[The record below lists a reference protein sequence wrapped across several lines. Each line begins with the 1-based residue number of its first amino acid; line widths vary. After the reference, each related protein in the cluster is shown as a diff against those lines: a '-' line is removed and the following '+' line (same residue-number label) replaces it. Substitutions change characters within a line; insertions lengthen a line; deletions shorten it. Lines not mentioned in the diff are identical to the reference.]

1 MNNLSSSPA
10 EGFLPILRRVPLG
23 LAVAVFVFL
32 NSIWSAYGIST
43 LYQLLYDSGLADREI
58 DQMLHMYYTIG
69 SLIFSLPFWAIVL
82 SHSLTSHLGKVMGF
96 VAIGLYLAGNL
107 LSVFV
112 HSQFIRIVFL
122 ALYVIVCVFS
132 SSRYRVAWILWTAK
146 FVVSWVGLLTIDM
159 FADKTLIYLGIV
171 PFELIFHYA
180 GLAAFLYLGLV
191 SAGPLTGCQPKLAGD
206 ALTKSALPRIFAIV
220 SMVFLFFAMLLLVVK
235 TMGVHIDEQ
244 FSYSSS
250 WFGSENSFDFRV
262 LIPFGLL
269 LAVGYHFAVAAYL
282 FLFMH
287 HRSMGVKLAGMI
299 TMGLGLLLTVV
310 VFFMVGVTLLDE
322 AEPMPYKL
330 VACLITLIFVVP
342 LWLAKNGAEGTS
354 RAVLSAVV
362 AGLVVMAGS
371 MLWMFEPQTYF
382 PEIYDVNAINDF
394 IFRLI
399 LPYLFLMTT
408 MLAVAFPRLPRRWVF
423 AIMAGFSFLIVMLN
437 YASDIFN

>member
-1 MNNLSSSPA
+1 MNNLFSSPA

-23 LAVAVFVFL
+23 LAVAVYVVIQSL
-32 NSIWSAYGIST
+32 WSVYGFNLSSHLTDLTTGRI
-43 LYQLLYDSGLADREI
+43 LYLVVVLLY
-58 DQMLHMYYTIG
+58 
-69 SLIFSLPFWAIVL
+69 SLPFFAIVL
-82 SHSLTSHLGKVMGF
+82 SHSLTSRLGQVMGF
-96 VAIGLYLAGNL
+96 VALGLFFVGELLLMLFPYNMYIQLA
-107 LSVFV
+107 VVPMFV
-112 HSQFIRIVFL
+112 LCCI
-122 ALYVIVCVFS
+122 FS
-132 SSRYRVAWILWTAK
+132 SSRYRLAWILLSAE
-146 FVVSWVGLLTIDM
+146 VLIGVLSSLISNL

-171 PFELIFHYA
+171 PFDTIFRYA

-191 SAGPLTGCQPKLAGD
+191 SARPSSGRQPSLAGD

-235 TMGVHIDEQ
+235 TMDVHIDEQ
-244 FSYSSS
+244 FSYSSY

-310 VFFMVGVTLLDE
+310 VFFMVGVTLDN
-322 AEPMPYKL
+322 AEPMLYKL

-371 MLWMFEPQTYF
+371 MLCMIEPQTYLT
-382 PEIYDVNAINDF
+382 EIYDVNATNDF
-394 IFRLI
+394 VFRLI

-408 MLAVAFPRLPRRWVF
+408 MLAVAFPRLRRRWVF

-437 YASDIFN
+437 FASDIFN

>member
-10 EGFLPILRRVPLG
+10 EGFLPMLRRVPLG
-23 LAVAVFVFL
+23 LAVAVYVVIQ
-32 NSIWSAYGIST
+32 SIWSVDGFNLSSHLIDLT
-43 LYQLLYDSGLADREI
+43 TDRILYYDVIVLY
-58 DQMLHMYYTIG
+58 
-69 SLIFSLPFWAIVL
+69 SLPFFAIVL
-82 SHSLTSHLGKVMGF
+82 SHSLTSRLGQVMVF
-96 VAIGLYLAGNL
+96 VALGLFFVGELLLMLFQYNRYMQLA
-107 LSVFV
+107 VVPMFV
-112 HSQFIRIVFL
+112 LCCI
-122 ALYVIVCVFS
+122 FS
-132 SSRYRVAWILWTAK
+132 SSRYRLAWILLSAE
-146 FVVSWVGLLTIDM
+146 VLIGVLASHISNL

-171 PFELIFHYA
+171 PFAHIFRYA

-191 SAGPLTGCQPKLAGD
+191 SARPSSGRQPSLASD

-220 SMVFLFFAMLLLVVK
+220 SMVFLFFAMLLLVVM
-235 TMGVHIDEQ
+235 TMGVHIDERMT
-244 FSYSSS
+244 YD
-250 WFGSENSFDFRV
+250 WFGDYSGFHFDKI
-262 LIPFGLL
+262 IPWGLL

-310 VFFMVGVTLLDE
+310 VFFMVGVTLDD

-330 VACLITLIFVVP
+330 VAFLITLIFVVP

-371 MLWMFEPQTYF
+371 MRWMIEPQTHF
-382 PEIYDVNAINDF
+382 TEIYDVNATNDF
-394 IFRLI
+394 VFRLI

-408 MLAVAFPRLPRRWVF
+408 VLAVAFPRLPRRWVF

-437 YASDIFN
+437 FASDIFN

>member
-23 LAVAVFVFL
+23 LAVAVYVVIQSL
-32 NSIWSAYGIST
+32 WSVYGFNLSSHLTDLTTGRI
-43 LYQLLYDSGLADREI
+43 LYLVVILLY
-58 DQMLHMYYTIG
+58 
-69 SLIFSLPFWAIVL
+69 SLPFFAIVL
-82 SHSLTSHLGKVMGF
+82 SHSLTPRLGQVMGF
-96 VAIGLYLAGNL
+96 VALGLFFVGELLLMLFPYNL
-107 LSVFV
+107 YIQLEVVPMFV
-112 HSQFIRIVFL
+112 LCCI
-122 ALYVIVCVFS
+122 FS
-132 SSRYRVAWILWTAK
+132 SSRYRLAWILLSAE
-146 FVVSWVGLLTIDM
+146 VLIAVLSSLISNL

-171 PFELIFHYA
+171 PFDTIFRYA

-191 SAGPLTGCQPKLAGD
+191 SSRPSSGRQPSLAGD

-250 WFGSENSFDFRV
+250 WFGSENSFHFRV

-322 AEPMPYKL
+322 VEPMPYKL
-330 VACLITLIFVVP
+330 VTCLITIIFVVP

-371 MLWMFEPQTYF
+371 MLCMIEPQTYLT
-382 PEIYDVNAINDF
+382 EIYDVNATNDF
-394 IFRLI
+394 VFRLI

-423 AIMAGFSFLIVMLN
+423 TIMAGFSFLIVMLN
-437 YASDIFN
+437 FASDIFN

>member
-23 LAVAVFVFL
+23 LAVAVYVVIQSL
-32 NSIWSAYGIST
+32 WSVYGFNLSSHLTDLTTGRI
-43 LYQLLYDSGLADREI
+43 LYLVVILLY
-58 DQMLHMYYTIG
+58 
-69 SLIFSLPFWAIVL
+69 SLPFFAIVL
-82 SHSLTSHLGKVMGF
+82 SHSLTSRLGQVMGF
-96 VAIGLYLAGNL
+96 VALGLFFVGELLLMLFPYNTFIQLA
-107 LSVFV
+107 VVPMFV
-112 HSQFIRIVFL
+112 LCCI
-122 ALYVIVCVFS
+122 FS
-132 SSRYRVAWILWTAK
+132 SSRYRLAWILLSAE
-146 FVVSWVGLLTIDM
+146 VLIGVLSSLISNL

-171 PFELIFHYA
+171 PFATIFRYA

-191 SAGPLTGCQPKLAGD
+191 SARPSSGRQPSLAGD

-220 SMVFLFFAMLLLVVK
+220 SMVFLFFAMLLLVVM
-235 TMGVHIDEQ
+235 TMGVHIDERMT
-244 FSYSSS
+244 YY
-250 WFGSENSFDFRV
+250 WFGDYSEFHFSQI
-262 LIPFGLL
+262 IPWGLL

-310 VFFMVGVTLLDE
+310 VFFMVGVTLDN
-322 AEPMPYKL
+322 AEPKLYKL

-371 MLWMFEPQTYF
+371 MLCMIEPQTYLT
-382 PEIYDVNAINDF
+382 EIYDVNATNDF
-394 IFRLI
+394 VFRLI

-408 MLAVAFPRLPRRWVF
+408 MLAVAVPRLPRRWVF

-437 YASDIFN
+437 FASDLFN

>member
-23 LAVAVFVFL
+23 LAVAVYVVIQSL
-32 NSIWSAYGIST
+32 WSVYGFNLSSHLTDLTTGRI
-43 LYQLLYDSGLADREI
+43 LYLVVILLY
-58 DQMLHMYYTIG
+58 
-69 SLIFSLPFWAIVL
+69 SLPFFAIVL
-82 SHSLTSHLGKVMGF
+82 SHSLTSRLGQVMGF
-96 VAIGLYLAGNL
+96 VALGLFFVGELLLMLFPYNTFIQLA
-107 LSVFV
+107 VVPMFV
-112 HSQFIRIVFL
+112 LCCI
-122 ALYVIVCVFS
+122 FS
-132 SSRYRVAWILWTAK
+132 SSRYRLAWILLSAEVLIGVL
-146 FVVSWVGLLTIDM
+146 FSLISNL

-171 PFELIFHYA
+171 PFDTIFRYA

-191 SAGPLTGCQPKLAGD
+191 SSRPSSGRQPSLAGD

-244 FSYSSS
+244 FSYSSY
-250 WFGSENSFDFRV
+250 WFGSENSFSFRV

-310 VFFMVGVTLLDE
+310 VFFMVGVTLND
-322 AEPMPYKL
+322 ADPMPYKV

-371 MLWMFEPQTYF
+371 MLCMIEPQTYLT
-382 PEIYDVNAINDF
+382 EIYDVNATNDF
-394 IFRLI
+394 VFRLI

-437 YASDIFN
+437 FASDIFN

>member
-23 LAVAVFVFL
+23 LAVAVYVVIQSL
-32 NSIWSAYGIST
+32 WSVYGFNLSSHLTDLTTGRI
-43 LYQLLYDSGLADREI
+43 LYLVVILLY
-58 DQMLHMYYTIG
+58 
-69 SLIFSLPFWAIVL
+69 SLPFFAIVL
-82 SHSLTSHLGKVMGF
+82 SHSLTSRLGQVMGF
-96 VAIGLYLAGNL
+96 VALGLFFVGELLLMLFPYNTFIQLA
-107 LSVFV
+107 VVPMFV
-112 HSQFIRIVFL
+112 LCCI
-122 ALYVIVCVFS
+122 FS
-132 SSRYRVAWILWTAK
+132 SSRYRLAWILLSAE
-146 FVVSWVGLLTIDM
+146 VLICVLSSLISNL

-171 PFELIFHYA
+171 PFATIFRYA

-191 SAGPLTGCQPKLAGD
+191 SAGPSTGCQPKLAGD

-220 SMVFLFFAMLLLVVK
+220 SMVFLFFAMLLLVFT
-235 TMGVHIDEQ
+235 TMGDHIDERM
-244 FSYSSS
+244 SYSWYGESYLEF
-250 WFGSENSFDFRV
+250 WFDRI
-262 LIPFGLL
+262 IPWGLL

-322 AEPMPYKL
+322 VEPMPYKL

-371 MLWMFEPQTYF
+371 MLCMIEPQTYLT
-382 PEIYDVNAINDF
+382 EIYDVNATNDF
-394 IFRLI
+394 VFRLI

-408 MLAVAFPRLPRRWVF
+408 MLAVAVPRLPRRWVF

-437 YASDIFN
+437 FASDIFN

>member
-23 LAVAVFVFL
+23 LAVAVYVVIQSL
-32 NSIWSAYGIST
+32 WSVYGFNLSSHLTDLTTGRI
-43 LYQLLYDSGLADREI
+43 LYLVVILLY
-58 DQMLHMYYTIG
+58 
-69 SLIFSLPFWAIVL
+69 SLPFFAIVL
-82 SHSLTSHLGKVMGF
+82 SHSLTSRLGQVMGF
-96 VAIGLYLAGNL
+96 VALGLFFVGELLLMLFPYNTFIQLA
-107 LSVFV
+107 VVPMFV
-112 HSQFIRIVFL
+112 LCCI
-122 ALYVIVCVFS
+122 FS
-132 SSRYRVAWILWTAK
+132 SSRYRLAWILLSAE
-146 FVVSWVGLLTIDM
+146 VLIAVLSSLISNL

-171 PFELIFHYA
+171 PFATIFRYA

-191 SAGPLTGCQPKLAGD
+191 SARPSSGRQPSLAGD

-220 SMVFLFFAMLLLVVK
+220 SMVFLFFAMLLLVFT
-235 TMGVHIDEQ
+235 TMGDHIDERM
-244 FSYSSS
+244 SYSWYGESYL
-250 WFGSENSFDFRV
+250 EFDFDRI
-262 LIPFGLL
+262 IPWGLL

-310 VFFMVGVTLLDE
+310 VFFMVGVTLLDFV
-322 AEPMPYKL
+322 EPTPYKL

-371 MLWMFEPQTYF
+371 MLCMIEPQTYLT
-382 PEIYDVNAINDF
+382 EIYDVNATNDF
-394 IFRLI
+394 VFRLI

-437 YASDIFN
+437 FASDIFN

>member
-23 LAVAVFVFL
+23 LAVAVYVVIQSL
-32 NSIWSAYGIST
+32 WSVYGFNLSSHLPDLTTGRI
-43 LYQLLYDSGLADREI
+43 LYLVVILLY
-58 DQMLHMYYTIG
+58 
-69 SLIFSLPFWAIVL
+69 SLPFFAIVL
-82 SHSLTSHLGKVMGF
+82 SHSLTSRLGQVMGF
-96 VAIGLYLAGNL
+96 VALGLFFVGELLLMLFPYNTFIQLA
-107 LSVFV
+107 VVPMFV
-112 HSQFIRIVFL
+112 LCCI
-122 ALYVIVCVFS
+122 FS
-132 SSRYRVAWILWTAK
+132 SSRYRLAWILLSAE
-146 FVVSWVGLLTIDM
+146 VLIAVLSSLISNL

-171 PFELIFHYA
+171 PFATIFRYA

-191 SAGPLTGCQPKLAGD
+191 SARPSSGRQPSLAGD

-220 SMVFLFFAMLLLVVK
+220 SMVFLFFAMLLLVFT
-235 TMGVHIDEQ
+235 TMGDHIDERM
-244 FSYSSS
+244 SYSWYGESYLE
-250 WFGSENSFDFRV
+250 FSFDRI
-262 LIPFGLL
+262 IPWGLL

-287 HRSMGVKLAGMI
+287 HRSFGVKLTGMI

-310 VFFMVGVTLLDE
+310 VFFMVGVTLDN
-322 AEPMPYKL
+322 AEPMLYKL

-371 MLWMFEPQTYF
+371 MLCMIEPQTYLT
-382 PEIYDVNAINDF
+382 EIYDVNATNDF
-394 IFRLI
+394 VFRLI

-437 YASDIFN
+437 FASDIFN

>member
-23 LAVAVFVFL
+23 LAVAVYVVIQ
-32 NSIWSAYGIST
+32 SIWSVYGYDLSFHLTDLTTGRI
-43 LYQLLYDSGLADREI
+43 LYLVVILLY
-58 DQMLHMYYTIG
+58 
-69 SLIFSLPFWAIVL
+69 SLPFFAIVL
-82 SHSLTSHLGKVMGF
+82 SHSLTSRLGQVMGF
-96 VAIGLYLAGNL
+96 VALGLFFVGELLLMLFPYNTFIQLA
-107 LSVFV
+107 VVPMFV
-112 HSQFIRIVFL
+112 LCCI
-122 ALYVIVCVFS
+122 FS
-132 SSRYRVAWILWTAK
+132 SSRYRLAWILLSAE
-146 FVVSWVGLLTIDM
+146 VLIAVLSSLISNL

-171 PFELIFHYA
+171 PFDTIFRYA

-191 SAGPLTGCQPKLAGD
+191 SARPSSGRQPSLAGD

-220 SMVFLFFAMLLLVVK
+220 SMVFLFFAMLLLVVM
-235 TMGVHIDEQ
+235 TMGVHIDERMTY
-244 FSYSSS
+244 FWSGDYTE
-250 WFGSENSFDFRV
+250 FNFDKI
-262 LIPFGLL
+262 IPWGLL

-322 AEPMPYKL
+322 VEPMPYKL

-371 MLWMFEPQTYF
+371 MLCMIEPQTYLT
-382 PEIYDVNAINDF
+382 EIYDVNATNDF
-394 IFRLI
+394 VFRLI

-437 YASDIFN
+437 FASDIFN

>member
-23 LAVAVFVFL
+23 LAVAVYVVIQSL
-32 NSIWSAYGIST
+32 WSVYGFNLSSHLTDLTTGRI
-43 LYQLLYDSGLADREI
+43 LYLVVILLY
-58 DQMLHMYYTIG
+58 
-69 SLIFSLPFWAIVL
+69 SLPFFAIVL
-82 SHSLTSHLGKVMGF
+82 SHSLTSRLGQVMGF
-96 VAIGLYLAGNL
+96 VALGLFFVGELLLMLFPYNTFIQLA
-107 LSVFV
+107 VVPMFV
-112 HSQFIRIVFL
+112 LCCI
-122 ALYVIVCVFS
+122 FS
-132 SSRYRVAWILWTAK
+132 SSRYRLAWILLSAE
-146 FVVSWVGLLTIDM
+146 VLIAVLSSLISNL

-171 PFELIFHYA
+171 PFDTIFRYA

-191 SAGPLTGCQPKLAGD
+191 SARPSSGRQPSLAGD

-244 FSYSSS
+244 FSYSSY
-250 WFGSENSFDFRV
+250 WFGSENSFHFRV

-322 AEPMPYKL
+322 VEPMPYKL

-371 MLWMFEPQTYF
+371 MLCMIEPQTYLT
-382 PEIYDVNAINDF
+382 EIYDVNATNDF
-394 IFRLI
+394 VFRLI

-437 YASDIFN
+437 FASDLFN

>member
-10 EGFLPILRRVPLG
+10 EGFLPFLRRVPLG
-23 LAVAVFVFL
+23 LTVAVYVVIQ
-32 NSIWSAYGIST
+32 SIWSVYVFDLSFHLPDWITGRI
-43 LYQLLYDSGLADREI
+43 LYLIINLLY
-58 DQMLHMYYTIG
+58 
-69 SLIFSLPFWAIVL
+69 SLPFFAIVL
-82 SHSLTSHLGKVMGF
+82 SHSLTSRLGQVMGF
-96 VAIGLYLAGNL
+96 VALGLFFVGELLLMLFPYNMYIQLA
-107 LSVFV
+107 VVPMFV
-112 HSQFIRIVFL
+112 LCCI
-122 ALYVIVCVFS
+122 FS
-132 SSRYRVAWILWTAK
+132 SSRYRLAWILLSAE
-146 FVVSWVGLLTIDM
+146 VLIGVLSSLISNL

-171 PFELIFHYA
+171 PFDTIFRYA

-191 SAGPLTGCQPKLAGD
+191 SARPSSGRQPSLAGD

-287 HRSMGVKLAGMI
+287 HRSFGIKLAGMI

-310 VFFMVGVTLLDE
+310 VFFMVGVTLDD
-322 AEPMPYKL
+322 AEPMPYNL
-330 VACLITLIFVVP
+330 ITCLITLIFVVP

-362 AGLVVMAGS
+362 AGLVVMAGA
-371 MLWMFEPQTYF
+371 MHYLFGLQTYL
-382 PEIYDVNAINDF
+382 PEVYDVNVTNDF
-394 IFRLI
+394 VFRLI

-423 AIMAGFSFLIVMLN
+423 AIMAGFTFLIVMLN
-437 YASDIFN
+437 FASDIFN

>member
-23 LAVAVFVFL
+23 LAVAVYVVIQSL
-32 NSIWSAYGIST
+32 WSVYGYDLSFHLTDLTTGRI
-43 LYQLLYDSGLADREI
+43 LYLVVILLY
-58 DQMLHMYYTIG
+58 
-69 SLIFSLPFWAIVL
+69 SLPFFAIVL
-82 SHSLTSHLGKVMGF
+82 SHSLTSRLGQVMGF
-96 VAIGLYLAGNL
+96 VALGLFFVGELLLMLFPYNTFIQLA
-107 LSVFV
+107 VVPMFV
-112 HSQFIRIVFL
+112 LCCI
-122 ALYVIVCVFS
+122 FS
-132 SSRYRVAWILWTAK
+132 SSRYRLAWILLSAE
-146 FVVSWVGLLTIDM
+146 VLIGVLSSLISNL

-171 PFELIFHYA
+171 PFATIFHYA

-191 SAGPLTGCQPKLAGD
+191 SARPSSGRQPSLAGD

-220 SMVFLFFAMLLLVVK
+220 SMVFLFFAMLLLVFT
-235 TMGVHIDEQ
+235 TMGDHIDERM
-244 FSYSSS
+244 SYSWYGESYLE
-250 WFGSENSFDFRV
+250 FGFDRI
-262 LIPFGLL
+262 IPWGLL

-287 HRSMGVKLAGMI
+287 HRSFGVKLTGMI

-310 VFFMVGVTLLDE
+310 VFFMVGVTLLDLV
-322 AEPMPYKL
+322 EPTPYKL
-330 VACLITLIFVVP
+330 VTCLITLIFVVP

-371 MLWMFEPQTYF
+371 MLCMIEPQTYLT
-382 PEIYDVNAINDF
+382 EIYDVNATNDF
-394 IFRLI
+394 VFRLI

-437 YASDIFN
+437 FASDIFN

>member
-23 LAVAVFVFL
+23 LAVAVYVVIQSL
-32 NSIWSAYGIST
+32 WSVYGFNLSSHLPDLTTGRI
-43 LYQLLYDSGLADREI
+43 LYLVVILLY
-58 DQMLHMYYTIG
+58 
-69 SLIFSLPFWAIVL
+69 SLPFFAIVL
-82 SHSLTSHLGKVMGF
+82 SHSLTSRLGQVMGF
-96 VAIGLYLAGNL
+96 VALGLFFVGELLLMLFPYNTFIQLA
-107 LSVFV
+107 VVPMFV
-112 HSQFIRIVFL
+112 LCCI
-122 ALYVIVCVFS
+122 FS
-132 SSRYRVAWILWTAK
+132 SSRYRLAWILLSAE
-146 FVVSWVGLLTIDM
+146 VLIAVLSSLISNL

-171 PFELIFHYA
+171 PFATIFRYA

-191 SAGPLTGCQPKLAGD
+191 SARPSSGRQPSLAGD

-220 SMVFLFFAMLLLVVK
+220 SMVFLFFAMLLLVFT
-235 TMGVHIDEQ
+235 TMGDHIDERM
-244 FSYSSS
+244 SYSWYGESYLK
-250 WFGSENSFDFRV
+250 FGFDRI
-262 LIPFGLL
+262 IPWGLL

-310 VFFMVGVTLLDE
+310 VIFMVGGTLDN
-322 AEPMPYKL
+322 AEPMLYKL

-371 MLWMFEPQTYF
+371 MLCMIEPQTYLT
-382 PEIYDVNAINDF
+382 EIYDVNATNDF
-394 IFRLI
+394 VFRLI

-437 YASDIFN
+437 FASDIFN

>member
-23 LAVAVFVFL
+23 LAVAVYVVIQSL
-32 NSIWSAYGIST
+32 WSVYGFNLSSHLTDLTTGRI
-43 LYQLLYDSGLADREI
+43 LYLVVILLY
-58 DQMLHMYYTIG
+58 
-69 SLIFSLPFWAIVL
+69 SLPFFAIVL
-82 SHSLTSHLGKVMGF
+82 SHSLTSRLGQVMGF
-96 VAIGLYLAGNL
+96 VALGLFFVGELLLMLFPYNMYVQLA
-107 LSVFV
+107 VVPMFV
-112 HSQFIRIVFL
+112 LCCI
-122 ALYVIVCVFS
+122 FS
-132 SSRYRVAWILWTAK
+132 SSRYRLAWILLSAE
-146 FVVSWVGLLTIDM
+146 VLIAVLSSLISNL
-159 FADKTLIYLGIV
+159 FADKTLIFLGIM
-171 PFELIFHYA
+171 PFDTIFRYA

-191 SAGPLTGCQPKLAGD
+191 SARPSSGRQPSLAGD

-244 FSYSSS
+244 FSYSSY

-322 AEPMPYKL
+322 VEPMPYKL

-371 MLWMFEPQTYF
+371 MLCMIEPQTYLT
-382 PEIYDVNAINDF
+382 EIYDVNATNDF
-394 IFRLI
+394 VFRLI

-437 YASDIFN
+437 FASDLFN

>member
-23 LAVAVFVFL
+23 LAVAVYVVIQ
-32 NSIWSAYGIST
+32 SIWSVYGYDLSFHLTDLTTGRI
-43 LYQLLYDSGLADREI
+43 LYFVVILLY
-58 DQMLHMYYTIG
+58 
-69 SLIFSLPFWAIVL
+69 SLPFFAIVL
-82 SHSLTSHLGKVMGF
+82 SHSLTSRLGQVMGF
-96 VAIGLYLAGNL
+96 VALGLFFVGELLLMLFPYNTCIQLA
-107 LSVFV
+107 FV
-112 HSQFIRIVFL
+112 PMFVLCCI
-122 ALYVIVCVFS
+122 FS
-132 SSRYRVAWILWTAK
+132 SSRYRLAWILLSAE
-146 FVVSWVGLLTIDM
+146 VLIAVLSSLISNL

-171 PFELIFHYA
+171 PFATIFRYA

-191 SAGPLTGCQPKLAGD
+191 SARPSSGRQPSLAGD

-220 SMVFLFFAMLLLVVK
+220 SMVFLFFAMLLLVVM
-235 TMGVHIDEQ
+235 TMGVHIDERMT
-244 FSYSSS
+244 YY
-250 WFGSENSFDFRV
+250 WFGDHSEFHFSKI
-262 LIPFGLL
+262 IPWGLL
-269 LAVGYHFAVAAYL
+269 LAVVYHFAVAAYL

-322 AEPMPYKL
+322 VEPMPYKL

-371 MLWMFEPQTYF
+371 MLCMIEPQTYLT
-382 PEIYDVNAINDF
+382 EIYDVNATNDF
-394 IFRLI
+394 VFRLI

-437 YASDIFN
+437 FASDIFN

>member
-23 LAVAVFVFL
+23 LAVAVYVVIQSL
-32 NSIWSAYGIST
+32 WSVYGFNLSSHLPDLTTGRI
-43 LYQLLYDSGLADREI
+43 LYLVVILLY
-58 DQMLHMYYTIG
+58 
-69 SLIFSLPFWAIVL
+69 SLPFFAIVL
-82 SHSLTSHLGKVMGF
+82 SHSLTSRLGQVMGF
-96 VAIGLYLAGNL
+96 VALGLFFVGELLLMLFPYNTFIQLA
-107 LSVFV
+107 VVPMFV
-112 HSQFIRIVFL
+112 LCCI
-122 ALYVIVCVFS
+122 FS
-132 SSRYRVAWILWTAK
+132 SSRYRLAWILLSAE
-146 FVVSWVGLLTIDM
+146 VLIGVLSSLISNL

-171 PFELIFHYA
+171 PFATIFRYA

-191 SAGPLTGCQPKLAGD
+191 SARPSSGRQPSLAGD

-220 SMVFLFFAMLLLVVK
+220 SMVFLFFAMLLLVFT
-235 TMGVHIDEQ
+235 TMGDHIDERM
-244 FSYSSS
+244 SYSWYGESYL
-250 WFGSENSFDFRV
+250 EFDFDRI
-262 LIPFGLL
+262 IPWGLL

-310 VFFMVGVTLLDE
+310 VFFMVGVTLDN
-322 AEPMPYKL
+322 AEPMLYKL

-371 MLWMFEPQTYF
+371 MLCMIEPQTYLT
-382 PEIYDVNAINDF
+382 EIYDVNATNDF
-394 IFRLI
+394 VFRLI

-408 MLAVAFPRLPRRWVF
+408 MLAVAVPRLPRRWVF

-437 YASDIFN
+437 FASDIFN

>member
-23 LAVAVFVFL
+23 LAVAVYVVIQSL
-32 NSIWSAYGIST
+32 WSVYGFNLSSHLPDLTTGRI
-43 LYQLLYDSGLADREI
+43 LYLVVILLY
-58 DQMLHMYYTIG
+58 
-69 SLIFSLPFWAIVL
+69 SLPFFAIVL
-82 SHSLTSHLGKVMGF
+82 SHSLTSRLGQVMGF
-96 VAIGLYLAGNL
+96 VALGLFFVGELLLMLFPYNTFIQLA
-107 LSVFV
+107 VVPMFV
-112 HSQFIRIVFL
+112 LCCI
-122 ALYVIVCVFS
+122 FS
-132 SSRYRVAWILWTAK
+132 SSRYRLAWILLSAE
-146 FVVSWVGLLTIDM
+146 VLIAVLSSLISNL

-171 PFELIFHYA
+171 PFDTIFRYA

-191 SAGPLTGCQPKLAGD
+191 SARPSSGRQPSLAGD

-220 SMVFLFFAMLLLVVK
+220 SMVFLFFAMLLLVFT
-235 TMGVHIDEQ
+235 TMGDHIDERM
-244 FSYSSS
+244 SYSWYGESYLE
-250 WFGSENSFDFRV
+250 FSFDRI
-262 LIPFGLL
+262 IPWGLL

-310 VFFMVGVTLLDE
+310 VIFMVGGTLDN
-322 AEPMPYKL
+322 AEPMLYKL

-371 MLWMFEPQTYF
+371 MLCMIEPQTYLT
-382 PEIYDVNAINDF
+382 EIYDVNATNDF
-394 IFRLI
+394 VFRLI

-437 YASDIFN
+437 FASDIFN

>member
-23 LAVAVFVFL
+23 LAVAVYVVIQSL
-32 NSIWSAYGIST
+32 WSVYGFNLSSHLPDLTTGRI
-43 LYQLLYDSGLADREI
+43 LYLVVILLY
-58 DQMLHMYYTIG
+58 
-69 SLIFSLPFWAIVL
+69 SLPFFAIVL
-82 SHSLTSHLGKVMGF
+82 SHSLTSRLGQVMGF
-96 VAIGLYLAGNL
+96 VALGLFFVGELLLMLFPYNTFIQLA
-107 LSVFV
+107 VVPMFV
-112 HSQFIRIVFL
+112 LCCI
-122 ALYVIVCVFS
+122 FS
-132 SSRYRVAWILWTAK
+132 SSRYRLAWILLSAE
-146 FVVSWVGLLTIDM
+146 VLIAVLSSLISNL

-171 PFELIFHYA
+171 PFATIFRYA

-191 SAGPLTGCQPKLAGD
+191 SARPSSGRQPSLAGD

-220 SMVFLFFAMLLLVVK
+220 SMVFLFFAMLLLVFT
-235 TMGVHIDEQ
+235 TMGDHIDEQ
-244 FSYSSS
+244 FSYSSP

-262 LIPFGLL
+262 IIPFGEL

-310 VFFMVGVTLLDE
+310 VFFMVGVTLDN
-322 AEPMPYKL
+322 AEPKLYKL

-371 MLWMFEPQTYF
+371 MLCMIEPQTYLT
-382 PEIYDVNAINDF
+382 EIYDVNATNDF
-394 IFRLI
+394 VFRLI

-423 AIMAGFSFLIVMLN
+423 VIMAGFSFLIVMLN
-437 YASDIFN
+437 FASDIFN

>member
-23 LAVAVFVFL
+23 LAVAVYVVIQ
-32 NSIWSAYGIST
+32 SIWSVYGYDLSFHLTDLTTGRI
-43 LYQLLYDSGLADREI
+43 LYLVVILLY
-58 DQMLHMYYTIG
+58 
-69 SLIFSLPFWAIVL
+69 SLPFFAIVL
-82 SHSLTSHLGKVMGF
+82 SHSLTSRLGQVMGF
-96 VAIGLYLAGNL
+96 VALGLFFVGELLLMLFPYNTFIQLA
-107 LSVFV
+107 VVPMFV
-112 HSQFIRIVFL
+112 LCCI
-122 ALYVIVCVFS
+122 FS
-132 SSRYRVAWILWTAK
+132 SSRYRLAWILLSAE
-146 FVVSWVGLLTIDM
+146 VLIAVLSSLISNL

-171 PFELIFHYA
+171 PFATIFRYA

-191 SAGPLTGCQPKLAGD
+191 SARPSSGRQPSLAGD

-220 SMVFLFFAMLLLVVK
+220 SMVFLFFAMLLLVVM
-235 TMGVHIDEQ
+235 TMGVHIDERM
-244 FSYSSS
+244 SYSWYGESYLE
-250 WFGSENSFDFRV
+250 FNFDKI
-262 LIPFGLL
+262 IPWGLL

-310 VFFMVGVTLLDE
+310 VFFMVGVTLLDFV
-322 AEPMPYKL
+322 EPTPYKL

-371 MLWMFEPQTYF
+371 MLCMVEPQTYLT
-382 PEIYDVNAINDF
+382 EIYDVNATNDF
-394 IFRLI
+394 VFRLI

-437 YASDIFN
+437 FASDIFN

>member
-23 LAVAVFVFL
+23 LAVAVYVVIQSL
-32 NSIWSAYGIST
+32 WSVYGFNLSSHLTDLTTGRI
-43 LYQLLYDSGLADREI
+43 LYLVVILLY
-58 DQMLHMYYTIG
+58 
-69 SLIFSLPFWAIVL
+69 SLPFFAIVL
-82 SHSLTSHLGKVMGF
+82 SHSLTSRLGQVMGF
-96 VAIGLYLAGNL
+96 VALGLFFVGELLLMLFPYNTFIQLA
-107 LSVFV
+107 VVPMFV
-112 HSQFIRIVFL
+112 LCCI
-122 ALYVIVCVFS
+122 FS
-132 SSRYRVAWILWTAK
+132 SSRYRLAWILLSAE
-146 FVVSWVGLLTIDM
+146 VLIAVLSSLISNL

-171 PFELIFHYA
+171 PFATIFRYA

-191 SAGPLTGCQPKLAGD
+191 SARPSSGRQPSLAGD

-220 SMVFLFFAMLLLVVK
+220 SMVFLFFAMLLLVFT
-235 TMGVHIDEQ
+235 TMGDHIDERMSHSWYGE
-244 FSYSSS
+244 SYLEF
-250 WFGSENSFDFRV
+250 WFDRI
-262 LIPFGLL
+262 IPWGLL

-287 HRSMGVKLAGMI
+287 HRSVGVKLAGMI

-310 VFFMVGVTLLDE
+310 VFFMVGVTLLDLV
-322 AEPMPYKL
+322 EPMPYKL

-371 MLWMFEPQTYF
+371 MLCMIEPQTHF
-382 PEIYDVNAINDF
+382 TEIFDINATNDF
-394 IFRLI
+394 VFRLI

-437 YASDIFN
+437 FASDIFN

>member
-23 LAVAVFVFL
+23 LAVAVYVVIQ
-32 NSIWSAYGIST
+32 SIWSVYGYDLSFHLTDLTTGRI
-43 LYQLLYDSGLADREI
+43 LYFVVILLY
-58 DQMLHMYYTIG
+58 
-69 SLIFSLPFWAIVL
+69 SLPFFAIVL
-82 SHSLTSHLGKVMGF
+82 SHSLTSRLGQVMGF
-96 VAIGLYLAGNL
+96 VALGLFFVGELLLMLFPYNMYVQLA
-107 LSVFV
+107 VVPMFV
-112 HSQFIRIVFL
+112 LCCI
-122 ALYVIVCVFS
+122 FS
-132 SSRYRVAWILWTAK
+132 SSRYRLAWILLSAE
-146 FVVSWVGLLTIDM
+146 VLIGVLSSHISNL

-171 PFELIFHYA
+171 PFATIFRYA

-191 SAGPLTGCQPKLAGD
+191 SARPSSGRQPSLAGD

-220 SMVFLFFAMLLLVVK
+220 SMVFLFFAMLLLVFT
-235 TMGVHIDEQ
+235 TMGDHIDERM
-244 FSYSSS
+244 SYSWYGESYLE
-250 WFGSENSFDFRV
+250 FGFDRI
-262 LIPFGLL
+262 IPWGLL

-322 AEPMPYKL
+322 VEPMPYKL

-342 LWLAKNGAEGTS
+342 LWLAKNGAEGSS

-371 MLWMFEPQTYF
+371 MLCMIEPQTHF
-382 PEIYDVNAINDF
+382 TEIFDINATNDF
-394 IFRLI
+394 VFRLI

-437 YASDIFN
+437 FASDIFN

>member
-23 LAVAVFVFL
+23 LAVAVYVVIQSL
-32 NSIWSAYGIST
+32 WSVYGFNLSSHLPDLTTGRI
-43 LYQLLYDSGLADREI
+43 LYLVVILLY
-58 DQMLHMYYTIG
+58 
-69 SLIFSLPFWAIVL
+69 SLPFFAIVL
-82 SHSLTSHLGKVMGF
+82 SHSLTSRLGQVMGF
-96 VAIGLYLAGNL
+96 VALGLFFVGELLLMLFPYNTFIQLA
-107 LSVFV
+107 VVPMFV
-112 HSQFIRIVFL
+112 LCCI
-122 ALYVIVCVFS
+122 FS
-132 SSRYRVAWILWTAK
+132 SSRYRLAWILLSAE
-146 FVVSWVGLLTIDM
+146 VLIAVLSSLISNL

-171 PFELIFHYA
+171 PFATIFRYA

-191 SAGPLTGCQPKLAGD
+191 SARPSSGRQPSLAGD

-220 SMVFLFFAMLLLVVK
+220 SMVFLFFAMLLLVFT
-235 TMGVHIDEQ
+235 TMGDHIDERM
-244 FSYSSS
+244 SYSWYGESYLK
-250 WFGSENSFDFRV
+250 FGFDRI
-262 LIPFGLL
+262 IPWGLL

-287 HRSMGVKLAGMI
+287 HRSFGVKLTGMI

-310 VFFMVGVTLLDE
+310 VFFMVGVTLLDLV
-322 AEPMPYKL
+322 EPTPYKL
-330 VACLITLIFVVP
+330 VTCLITLIFVVP

-371 MLWMFEPQTYF
+371 MLCMIEPQTYLT
-382 PEIYDVNAINDF
+382 EIYDVNATNDF
-394 IFRLI
+394 VFRLI

-408 MLAVAFPRLPRRWVF
+408 MLAVVFPRLPRRWVF

>member
-23 LAVAVFVFL
+23 LAVAVYVVIQSL
-32 NSIWSAYGIST
+32 WSVYGFTRSSHLPDLTTGRI
-43 LYQLLYDSGLADREI
+43 LYLVVILLY
-58 DQMLHMYYTIG
+58 
-69 SLIFSLPFWAIVL
+69 SLPFFAIVL
-82 SHSLTSHLGKVMGF
+82 SHSLTSRLGQVMGF
-96 VAIGLYLAGNL
+96 VALGLFFVGELLLMLFPYNTFIQLA
-107 LSVFV
+107 VVPMFV
-112 HSQFIRIVFL
+112 LCCI
-122 ALYVIVCVFS
+122 FS
-132 SSRYRVAWILWTAK
+132 SSRYRLAWILLSAE
-146 FVVSWVGLLTIDM
+146 VLIAVLSSLISNL

-171 PFELIFHYA
+171 PFATIFRYA

-191 SAGPLTGCQPKLAGD
+191 SARPSSGRQPSLAGD

-220 SMVFLFFAMLLLVVK
+220 SMVFLFFAMLLLVFT
-235 TMGVHIDEQ
+235 TMGDHIDERM
-244 FSYSSS
+244 SYSWYGESYL
-250 WFGSENSFDFRV
+250 EFDFDRI
-262 LIPFGLL
+262 IPWGLL

-282 FLFMH
+282 FPFMH
-287 HRSMGVKLAGMI
+287 HRSFGVKLTGMI

-310 VFFMVGVTLLDE
+310 VIFMVGGTLDN
-322 AEPMPYKL
+322 AEPMLYKL

-371 MLWMFEPQTYF
+371 MLCMIEPQTYLT
-382 PEIYDVNAINDF
+382 EIYDVNATNDF
-394 IFRLI
+394 VFRLI

-437 YASDIFN
+437 FASDIFN

>member
-23 LAVAVFVFL
+23 LAVAVYVVIQSL
-32 NSIWSAYGIST
+32 WSVYGFNLSSHLTDLTTGRI
-43 LYQLLYDSGLADREI
+43 LYLVVILLY
-58 DQMLHMYYTIG
+58 
-69 SLIFSLPFWAIVL
+69 SLPFFAIVL
-82 SHSLTSHLGKVMGF
+82 SHSLTSRLGQVMGF
-96 VAIGLYLAGNL
+96 VALGLFFVGELLLMLFPYNTFIQLAVV
-107 LSVFV
+107 SMFV
-112 HSQFIRIVFL
+112 LCCI
-122 ALYVIVCVFS
+122 FS
-132 SSRYRVAWILWTAK
+132 SSRYRLAWILLSAE
-146 FVVSWVGLLTIDM
+146 VLIGVLSSLISNL

-171 PFELIFHYA
+171 PFATIFRYA

-191 SAGPLTGCQPKLAGD
+191 SARPSSGRQPSLAGD

-220 SMVFLFFAMLLLVVK
+220 SMVFLFFAMLLLVFT
-235 TMGVHIDEQ
+235 TMGDHIDERM
-244 FSYSSS
+244 SYSWYGESYL
-250 WFGSENSFDFRV
+250 EFDFDRI
-262 LIPFGLL
+262 IPWGLL

-310 VFFMVGVTLLDE
+310 VIFMVGVTLDN
-322 AEPMPYKL
+322 AEPMLYKL

-371 MLWMFEPQTYF
+371 MLCMIEPQTYLT
-382 PEIYDVNAINDF
+382 EIYDVNATNDF
-394 IFRLI
+394 VFRLI

-437 YASDIFN
+437 FASDIFN

>member
-23 LAVAVFVFL
+23 LAVAVFVVIQSL
-32 NSIWSAYGIST
+32 WSVYGYDLSFHLTDLTTGRI
-43 LYQLLYDSGLADREI
+43 LYFVVILLY
-58 DQMLHMYYTIG
+58 
-69 SLIFSLPFWAIVL
+69 SLPFFAIVL
-82 SHSLTSHLGKVMGF
+82 SHSLTSRLGQVMGF
-96 VAIGLYLAGNL
+96 VALGLFFVGELLLMLFPYNMYVQLA
-107 LSVFV
+107 VVPMFV
-112 HSQFIRIVFL
+112 LCCI
-122 ALYVIVCVFS
+122 FS
-132 SSRYRVAWILWTAK
+132 SSRYRLAWILLSAE
-146 FVVSWVGLLTIDM
+146 VLIAVLSSLISNL

-171 PFELIFHYA
+171 PFDTIFRYA

-191 SAGPLTGCQPKLAGD
+191 SARPSSGRQPSLAGD

-220 SMVFLFFAMLLLVVK
+220 SLVFLFFAMLLLVF
-235 TMGVHIDEQ
+235 TTLGVHIDERI
-244 FSYSSS
+244 
-250 WFGSENSFDFRV
+250 SFDWYGGSLLEVGFDKI
-262 LIPFGLL
+262 IPWGLL

-299 TMGLGLLLTVV
+299 TMGLGILLTVV
-310 VFFMVGVTLLDE
+310 VFFMVGVTLDD
-322 AEPMPYKL
+322 ADPMPYKV

-371 MLWMFEPQTYF
+371 MLCLFEPHTYLT
-382 PEIYDVNAINDF
+382 EVYDVNATNDF
-394 IFRLI
+394 VFQLI

-437 YASDIFN
+437 FASDIFN

>member
-23 LAVAVFVFL
+23 LAVAVYVVIQSL
-32 NSIWSAYGIST
+32 WSVDGFNLSSHLTDLTTGRI
-43 LYQLLYDSGLADREI
+43 LYLVVILLY
-58 DQMLHMYYTIG
+58 
-69 SLIFSLPFWAIVL
+69 SLPFFAIVL
-82 SHSLTSHLGKVMGF
+82 SHSLTSRLGQVMGF
-96 VAIGLYLAGNL
+96 VALGLFFVGELLLMLFPYNTFIQLA
-107 LSVFV
+107 VVPMFV
-112 HSQFIRIVFL
+112 LCCI
-122 ALYVIVCVFS
+122 FS
-132 SSRYRVAWILWTAK
+132 SSRYRLAWILLSAE
-146 FVVSWVGLLTIDM
+146 VLICVLSSLISNL

-171 PFELIFHYA
+171 PFATIFRYA

-191 SAGPLTGCQPKLAGD
+191 SAGPSTGCQPKLAGD

-220 SMVFLFFAMLLLVVK
+220 SMVFLFFAMLLLVFT
-235 TMGVHIDEQ
+235 TMGDHIDERM
-244 FSYSSS
+244 SYSWYGESYLEF
-250 WFGSENSFDFRV
+250 WFDRI
-262 LIPFGLL
+262 IPWGLL

-287 HRSMGVKLAGMI
+287 HRSFGVKLTGMI

-310 VFFMVGVTLLDE
+310 VFFMVGVTLLDLV
-322 AEPMPYKL
+322 EPMPYKL

-371 MLWMFEPQTYF
+371 MLCMIEPQTYLT
-382 PEIYDVNAINDF
+382 EIYDVNATNDF
-394 IFRLI
+394 VFRLI

-437 YASDIFN
+437 FASDLFN

>member
-23 LAVAVFVFL
+23 LAVAVFVVIQSL
-32 NSIWSAYGIST
+32 WSVYGFNLSSHLTDLTTGRI
-43 LYQLLYDSGLADREI
+43 LYLVVILLY
-58 DQMLHMYYTIG
+58 
-69 SLIFSLPFWAIVL
+69 SLPFFAIVL
-82 SHSLTSHLGKVMGF
+82 SHSLTSRLGQVMGF
-96 VAIGLYLAGNL
+96 VALGLFFVGELLLMLFPYNTFIQLA
-107 LSVFV
+107 VVPMFV
-112 HSQFIRIVFL
+112 LCCI
-122 ALYVIVCVFS
+122 FS
-132 SSRYRVAWILWTAK
+132 SSRYRLAWILLSAE
-146 FVVSWVGLLTIDM
+146 VLIGVLSSLISNL

-171 PFELIFHYA
+171 PFATIFRYA

-191 SAGPLTGCQPKLAGD
+191 SARPSSGRQPSLAGD

-220 SMVFLFFAMLLLVVK
+220 SMVFLFFAMLLLVFT
-235 TMGVHIDEQ
+235 TMGDHIDERM
-244 FSYSSS
+244 SYSWYGESYL
-250 WFGSENSFDFRV
+250 EFDFDRI
-262 LIPFGLL
+262 IPWGLL

-310 VFFMVGVTLLDE
+310 VIFMVGVTLDN
-322 AEPMPYKL
+322 AEPMLYKL

-371 MLWMFEPQTYF
+371 MLCMIEPQTYLT
-382 PEIYDVNAINDF
+382 EIYDVNATNDF
-394 IFRLI
+394 VFRLI

-437 YASDIFN
+437 FASDIFN

>member
-10 EGFLPILRRVPLG
+10 KGFLPILRRVPLG
-23 LAVAVFVFL
+23 LAVAVYVVIQSLWSVYGYDLSFHLTDLTTGRILYFVV
-32 NSIWSAYGIST
+32 I
-43 LYQLLYDSGLADREI
+43 LLY
-58 DQMLHMYYTIG
+58 
-69 SLIFSLPFWAIVL
+69 SLPFFAIVL
-82 SHSLTSHLGKVMGF
+82 SHSLTSRLGQVMGF
-96 VAIGLYLAGNL
+96 VALGLFFVGELLLMLFPYNMSIQLA
-107 LSVFV
+107 VVPMFV
-112 HSQFIRIVFL
+112 LCCI
-122 ALYVIVCVFS
+122 FS
-132 SSRYRVAWILWTAK
+132 SSRYRLAWILLSAEVLIGVLSSLM
-146 FVVSWVGLLTIDM
+146 FDL
-159 FADKTLIYLGIV
+159 FADKSLIYLGIV
-171 PFELIFHYA
+171 PFDTIFRYA

-191 SAGPLTGCQPKLAGD
+191 SARPSSGRQPSLAGD

-220 SMVFLFFAMLLLVVK
+220 SMVFLFFAMLLLVVM

-244 FSYSSS
+244 FSYSSY

-322 AEPMPYKL
+322 VEPMPYKL

-371 MLWMFEPQTYF
+371 MLCMIEPQTYLT
-382 PEIYDVNAINDF
+382 EIYDVNATNDF
-394 IFRLI
+394 VFRLI

-408 MLAVAFPRLPRRWVF
+408 MLAVAVPRLPRRWVF

-437 YASDIFN
+437 FASDLFN

>member
-10 EGFLPILRRVPLG
+10 EGFLPMLRRVPLG
-23 LAVAVFVFL
+23 LTVAVYVVIQSLWFV
-32 NSIWSAYGIST
+32 YGYDLSSHLTDLTTGRI
-43 LYQLLYDSGLADREI
+43 LYLVVILLY
-58 DQMLHMYYTIG
+58 
-69 SLIFSLPFWAIVL
+69 SLPFFAIVL
-82 SHSLTSHLGKVMGF
+82 SHSLTSRLGQVMGF
-96 VAIGLYLAGNL
+96 VALGLFFVGELLLMLFPYNQYVPLA
-107 LSVFV
+107 VVPMFV
-112 HSQFIRIVFL
+112 LCCI
-122 ALYVIVCVFS
+122 FS
-132 SSRYRVAWILWTAK
+132 SSRYRLAWILLSAA
-146 FVVSWVGLLTIDM
+146 VLISVLYALMSNL

-171 PFELIFHYA
+171 PFEHIFHFA

-191 SAGPLTGCQPKLAGD
+191 SARPSSGRQPSLACD
-206 ALTKSALPRIFAIV
+206 ALNKSALPRIFAIV

-250 WFGSENSFDFRV
+250 WFGSEESFHFRV

-322 AEPMPYKL
+322 VEPMPYKL
-330 VACLITLIFVVP
+330 VTCLITLIFVVP

-362 AGLVVMAGS
+362 AGLVVMASS
-371 MLWMFEPQTYF
+371 MLCMIEPQTHLT
-382 PEIYDVNAINDF
+382 EIYDVNATNDF
-394 IFRLI
+394 VFHLI

-408 MLAVAFPRLPRRWVF
+408 MLAVAFPRLRRRWVF

-437 YASDIFN
+437 FASDIFN

>member
-23 LAVAVFVFL
+23 LAVAVYVVIQSL
-32 NSIWSAYGIST
+32 WSVYGFNLSSHLPDLTTGRI
-43 LYQLLYDSGLADREI
+43 LYLVVILLY
-58 DQMLHMYYTIG
+58 
-69 SLIFSLPFWAIVL
+69 SLPFFAIVL
-82 SHSLTSHLGKVMGF
+82 SHSLTSRLGQVMGF
-96 VAIGLYLAGNL
+96 VALGLFFVGELLLMLFPYNTFIQLA
-107 LSVFV
+107 VVPMFV
-112 HSQFIRIVFL
+112 LCCI
-122 ALYVIVCVFS
+122 FS
-132 SSRYRVAWILWTAK
+132 SSRYRLAWILLSAE
-146 FVVSWVGLLTIDM
+146 VLIAVLSSLISNL

-171 PFELIFHYA
+171 PFATIFRYA

-191 SAGPLTGCQPKLAGD
+191 SARPSSGRQPSLAGD

-220 SMVFLFFAMLLLVVK
+220 SMVFLFFAMLLLVFT
-235 TMGVHIDEQ
+235 TMGDHIDERM
-244 FSYSSS
+244 SYSWYGESYL
-250 WFGSENSFDFRV
+250 EFDFDRI
-262 LIPFGLL
+262 IPWGLL

-310 VFFMVGVTLLDE
+310 VFFMVGVTLLYNV
-322 AEPMPYKL
+322 EPMPYKL
-330 VACLITLIFVVP
+330 VTCLITLIFVVP

-371 MLWMFEPQTYF
+371 MLCMVEPQTYLT
-382 PEIYDVNAINDF
+382 EIYDVNATNDF
-394 IFRLI
+394 VFRLI

-408 MLAVAFPRLPRRWVF
+408 MLAVVFPRLPRRWVF

-437 YASDIFN
+437 FASDIFN

>member
-1 MNNLSSSPA
+1 M
-10 EGFLPILRRVPLG
+10 
-23 LAVAVFVFL
+23 FVL
-32 NSIWSAYGIST
+32 CCI
-43 LYQLLYDSGLADREI
+43 
-58 DQMLHMYYTIG
+58 
-69 SLIFSLPFWAIVL
+69 
-82 SHSLTSHLGKVMGF
+82 
-96 VAIGLYLAGNL
+96 
-107 LSVFV
+107 
-112 HSQFIRIVFL
+112 
-122 ALYVIVCVFS
+122 FS
-132 SSRYRVAWILWTAK
+132 SSRYRLAWILLSAE
-146 FVVSWVGLLTIDM
+146 VLIAVLSSLISNL

-171 PFELIFHYA
+171 PFATIFHYA

-191 SAGPLTGCQPKLAGD
+191 SAGPSTGCQPKLAGD

-244 FSYSSS
+244 FSYSSY
-250 WFGSENSFDFRV
+250 WFGSENSFSFRV

-322 AEPMPYKL
+322 VEPMPYKL
-330 VACLITLIFVVP
+330 VTCLITLIFVVP

-371 MLWMFEPQTYF
+371 MLCMIEPQTYLT
-382 PEIYDVNAINDF
+382 EIYDVNATNDF
-394 IFRLI
+394 VFRLI

-423 AIMAGFSFLIVMLN
+423 ASMAGFSFLIVMLN
-437 YASDIFN
+437 FASDIF

>member
-23 LAVAVFVFL
+23 LAVAVYVVIQSL
-32 NSIWSAYGIST
+32 WSVYGYDLSFHLTDLTTGRI
-43 LYQLLYDSGLADREI
+43 LYLVVNLLY
-58 DQMLHMYYTIG
+58 
-69 SLIFSLPFWAIVL
+69 SLPFFAIVL
-82 SHSLTSHLGKVMGF
+82 SHSLTSRLGQVMGF
-96 VAIGLYLAGNL
+96 VALGLFFVGEL
-107 LSVFV
+107 LLMLFPYNTYIQLVVVPMFV
-112 HSQFIRIVFL
+112 LFCI
-122 ALYVIVCVFS
+122 FS
-132 SSRYRVAWILWTAK
+132 SSRYRLAWILLSAA
-146 FVVSWVGLLTIDM
+146 VLIGVLSSLISNL

-171 PFELIFHYA
+171 PFDTIFRYA

-191 SAGPLTGCQPKLAGD
+191 SARPSSGRQPSLAGD

-244 FSYSSS
+244 FSYSSP

-322 AEPMPYKL
+322 VEPMPYKL

-362 AGLVVMAGS
+362 AGLVVMASS
-371 MLWMFEPQTYF
+371 MLCMIEPQTHLT
-382 PEIYDVNAINDF
+382 EIYDVNGTNDF
-394 IFRLI
+394 VFQLI

-437 YASDIFN
+437 FASDIFN

>member
-1 MNNLSSSPA
+1 
-10 EGFLPILRRVPLG
+10 
-23 LAVAVFVFL
+23 
-32 NSIWSAYGIST
+32 
-43 LYQLLYDSGLADREI
+43 
-58 DQMLHMYYTIG
+58 
-69 SLIFSLPFWAIVL
+69 
-82 SHSLTSHLGKVMGF
+82 
-96 VAIGLYLAGNL
+96 
-107 LSVFV
+107 
-112 HSQFIRIVFL
+112 
-122 ALYVIVCVFS
+122 
-132 SSRYRVAWILWTAK
+132 
-146 FVVSWVGLLTIDM
+146 M

-191 SAGPLTGCQPKLAGD
+191 SAGPSTGCQPKLAGD

-235 TMGVHIDEQ
+235 TMGVHI
-244 FSYSSS
+244 
-250 WFGSENSFDFRV
+250 
-262 LIPFGLL
+262 IPFVLL

-322 AEPMPYKL
+322 VEPTPYKL

-382 PEIYDVNAINDF
+382 TEIYDVNAINDF
-394 IFRLI
+394 VFRLI

-423 AIMAGFSFLIVMLN
+423 ASMAGFSFLIVMLN
-437 YASDIFN
+437 FASDIFN

>member
-23 LAVAVFVFL
+23 LAVAVYVVIQSL
-32 NSIWSAYGIST
+32 WSVYGFNLSSHLTDLTTGRI
-43 LYQLLYDSGLADREI
+43 LYLVVILLY
-58 DQMLHMYYTIG
+58 
-69 SLIFSLPFWAIVL
+69 SLPFFAIVL
-82 SHSLTSHLGKVMGF
+82 SHSLTSRLGQVMGF
-96 VAIGLYLAGNL
+96 VALGLFFVGELLLMLFPYNTFIQLA
-107 LSVFV
+107 VVPMFV
-112 HSQFIRIVFL
+112 LCCI
-122 ALYVIVCVFS
+122 FS
-132 SSRYRVAWILWTAK
+132 SSRYRLAWILLSAE
-146 FVVSWVGLLTIDM
+146 VLIAVLSSLISNL

-171 PFELIFHYA
+171 PFATIFRYA

-191 SAGPLTGCQPKLAGD
+191 SARPSSGRQPSLAGD

-220 SMVFLFFAMLLLVVK
+220 SMVFLFFAMLLLVFT
-235 TMGVHIDEQ
+235 TMGDHIDERM
-244 FSYSSS
+244 SYSWYGESYLE
-250 WFGSENSFDFRV
+250 FCFDRI
-262 LIPFGLL
+262 IPWGLL

-287 HRSMGVKLAGMI
+287 HRSFGVKLTGMI

-310 VFFMVGVTLLDE
+310 VFFMVGVTLLDLV
-322 AEPMPYKL
+322 EPTPYKL

-371 MLWMFEPQTYF
+371 MLCMIEPQTYLT
-382 PEIYDVNAINDF
+382 EIYDVNATNDF
-394 IFRLI
+394 VFRLI

-437 YASDIFN
+437 FASDIFN

>member
-23 LAVAVFVFL
+23 LAVAVYVVIQSL
-32 NSIWSAYGIST
+32 WSVYGFNLSSHLPDLTTGRI
-43 LYQLLYDSGLADREI
+43 LYLVVILLY
-58 DQMLHMYYTIG
+58 
-69 SLIFSLPFWAIVL
+69 SLPFFAIVL
-82 SHSLTSHLGKVMGF
+82 SHSLTSRLGQVMGF
-96 VAIGLYLAGNL
+96 VALGLFFVGELLLMLFPYNTFIQLA
-107 LSVFV
+107 VVPMFV
-112 HSQFIRIVFL
+112 LCCI
-122 ALYVIVCVFS
+122 FS
-132 SSRYRVAWILWTAK
+132 SSRYRLAWILLSAE
-146 FVVSWVGLLTIDM
+146 VLIAVLSSLISNL

-171 PFELIFHYA
+171 PFATIFRYA

-191 SAGPLTGCQPKLAGD
+191 SARPSSGRQPSLAGD

-220 SMVFLFFAMLLLVVK
+220 SMVFLFFAMLLLVFT
-235 TMGVHIDEQ
+235 TMGDHIDERM
-244 FSYSSS
+244 SYSWYGESYL
-250 WFGSENSFDFRV
+250 EFDFDRI
-262 LIPFGLL
+262 IPWGLL

-287 HRSMGVKLAGMI
+287 HRSFGVKLTGMI

-310 VFFMVGVTLLDE
+310 VFFMVGVILLGE
-322 AEPMPYKL
+322 VEPTPYKL
-330 VACLITLIFVVP
+330 VTCLITLIFVVP

-371 MLWMFEPQTYF
+371 MLCMIEPQTYLT
-382 PEIYDVNAINDF
+382 EIYDVNATNDF
-394 IFRLI
+394 VFRLI

-423 AIMAGFSFLIVMLN
+423 VIMAGFSFLIVMLN
-437 YASDIFN
+437 FASDIFN